1 MIIGLVFMFIIIIV
15 PAGGAILLSY
25 LAERKYTVM
34 CEKRYKAVRYTPC
47 PPVSPRNIPRTNS
60 VSIPVPT
67 EISGPPEPVQQEE
80 PVKSE
85 PEPEPAMT
93 LTKWV
98 EINSDMLLQ
107 LLSTTGKHELLSEI
121 LNGMDEEVESWLLE
135 QEQVSIVQQSQNGI
149 EFVVEERRD

>member
-47 PPVSPRNIPRTNS
+47 PVSPKNIPRTN
-60 VSIPVPT
+60 PV
-67 EISGPPEPVQQEE
+67 PEPVQEE
-80 PVKSE
+80 SVKSE
-85 PEPEPAMT
+85 PEPEPTMT

-98 EINSDMLLQ
+98 EINSDMLLR